1 MPGIDCSHRNPNR
14 LAKALNISANHE
26 DNARLLRVKHLL
38 EKKEQ
43 KRLTVSEVIRRAVKE
58 LEQSLIA
65 TV

>member
-1 MPGIDCSHRNPNR
+1 MENPNR

-38 EKKEQ
+38 ELKEQ
-43 KRLTVSEVIRRAVKE
+43 KRLTVSEVIRRAMKKLEEE
-58 LEQSLIA
+58 LIT